1 MRANKDIID
10 AIKYSDRQ
18 NAKITTD
25 KKLEELMQQYLF
37 TQTEIFKKFT
47 QDKDFQRR
55 YKEFMFDLLVQS
67 NTQQNIRP

>member
-1 MRANKDIID
+1 MNRSRYSSI
-10 AIKYSDRQ
+10 SDRQ
-18 NAKITTD
+18 NAKITTN

-55 YKEFMFDLLVQS
+55 YKEFMFDLLVQA
-67 NTQQNIRP
+67 NQQQGIIP

>member
-1 MRANKDIID
+1 MNRSRYSSI
-10 AIKYSDRQ
+10 SDRQ

-55 YKEFMFDLLVQS
+55 YKEFMFDLLVQA
-67 NTQQNIRP
+67 NQQQGIRP